1 LEYYREGGGFG
12 NLQFR
17 RGKVA
22 NLAFFYMSHF
32 AWVILAA
39 LVLISLAGCEPTPT
53 KGSDTGIG
61 LKPFNDAILKL
72 RQDDGFLSKEN
83 VDSLKKLVLEAKGG
97 RLAKWKDSDG
107 QVNMDSLA
115 DYIVK
120 EGIIQN
126 KRNITDPVPES
137 FDVNFFIKNSGNMY
151 GYINPKGTFQEALF
165 GLLADL
171 KSSKQSGNISLNYV
185 NTVVTHSVPYNSDDV
200 AVNYIHKVNLAD
212 FVRLGRGNGGDPGE
226 TDFDKVFGHILKM
239 VDKNSI
245 CILAADFIFSPGKV
259 QDVGD
264 YIKKHSN
271 SIKVKFSNKI
281 DELDLAVLVFRMES
295 NFDGNYWNKK
305 GVGVGRITAQR
316 PYYIWFIGSPQ
327 HLAKIIGN
335 KKLMTFLKNNGYTG
349 DNMVFESLGAEKQ
362 LEFKIAASEKYSVPI
377 KERNKIKAK
386 KTRDSATFFV
396 DVNFNDAF
404 RDSAFFV
411 NSVKV
416 SDGYALS
423 VKPSKN
429 NRFKHRLTLKS
440 EKLIR
445 GDLKISVEGK
455 IPEWVD
461 KVNSTDDVNIK
472 KDVSEQS
479 KTYGFKDIMEG
490 VYSAF
495 YPTVSMDE
503 PHVLQTLNLNVQLE
517 D

>member
-1 LEYYREGGGFG
+1 
-12 NLQFR
+12 
-17 RGKVA
+17 
-22 NLAFFYMSHF
+22 MSKCNF
-32 AWVILAA
+32 KFILAVV
-39 LVLISLAGCEPTPT
+39 VLIGLVGCEQKEKEAESVTPVP
-53 KGSDTGIG
+53 
-61 LKPFNDAILKL
+61 KPFNDAILNL
-72 RQDDGFLSKEN
+72 RQDDGFLSKED

-97 RLAKWKDSDG
+97 RLAKWKDSAD

-120 EGIIQN
+120 EGVIQN
-126 KRNITDPVPES
+126 KRNITDPVPEN
-137 FDVNFFIKNSGNMY
+137 FNVNFFIKNSGNMY
-151 GYINPKGTFQEALF
+151 GYINPKSEFQEALF

-171 KSSKQSGNISLNYV
+171 KASKQSDNINLHYV
-185 NTVVTHSVPYNSDDV
+185 NTAVTHSVPYNSDDAIIGYV
-200 AVNYIHKVNLAD
+200 HKVKPTD
-212 FVRLGRGNGGDPGE
+212 FVRWGRENGGNPGE
-226 TDFDKVFGHILKM
+226 TDFDKVFGHVLKT
-239 VDKNSI
+239 VDKDNI
-245 CILAADFIFSPGKV
+245 GILAADFIFSPGNV
-259 QDVGD
+259 RDVGD

-295 NFDGNYWNKK
+295 YFEGNYWNRK
-305 GVGVGRITAQR
+305 GVGVGKMTAQR
-316 PYYIWFIGSPQ
+316 PYYIWLIGSPQ

-335 KKLMTFLKNNGYTG
+335 KKLMTSLKKNGYTG

-362 LEFKIAASEKYSVPI
+362 LEFKIAASEKYSVPV

-386 KTRDSATFFV
+386 RTKDSTSFFV

-416 SDGYALS
+416 SEGYVLS
-423 VKPSKN
+423 IKPSKN

-440 EKLIR
+440 GKLIR
-445 GDLKISVEGK
+445 GDVKISVEGK
-455 IPEWVD
+455 IPEWVH

-472 KDVSEQS
+472 KDISEQV

-503 PHVLQTLNLNVQLE
+503 PHVLQTLNLNIQLE

>member
-1 LEYYREGGGFG
+1 
-12 NLQFR
+12 
-17 RGKVA
+17 
-22 NLAFFYMSHF
+22 MM
-32 AWVILAA
+32 
-39 LVLISLAGCEPTPT
+39 GCGQKAKEPVNV
-53 KGSDTGIG
+53 GI
-61 LKPFNDAILKL
+61 KPFNDAILSL

-83 VDSLKKLVLEAKGG
+83 VDSLKSLILEAKGG

-107 QVNMDSLA
+107 QVNIDSLA
-115 DYIVK
+115 DYVVK
-120 EGIIQN
+120 EGLIQN
-126 KRNITDPVPES
+126 RRNVTDPVPES
-137 FDVNFFIKNSGNMY
+137 FDVNLFIKNSGNMY
-151 GYINPKGTFQEALF
+151 GYINPKSEFQEALF
-165 GLLADL
+165 GLLTDL
-171 KSSKQSGNISLNYV
+171 KSSKQTGNINLHYV
-185 NTVVTHSVPYNSDDV
+185 NTAVTYSVPYNSDDA
-200 AVNYIHKVNLAD
+200 AVSYIHKVKLAD
-212 FVRLGRGNGGDPGE
+212 FVNLGRGNGGDPGE

-239 VDKNSI
+239 VDKNSVG
-245 CILAADFIFSPGKV
+245 ILAADFIFSPGKV

-295 NFDGNYWNKK
+295 YFDGNYWNKK

-335 KKLMTFLKNNGYTG
+335 KKLMMSLKNNGYTG

-362 LEFKIAASEKYSVPI
+362 LEFKIAASERYSVPV

-386 KTRDSATFFV
+386 RSRDSVAFFV

-411 NSVKV
+411 NSIKV
-416 SDGYALS
+416 SEGYVLS
-423 VKPSKN
+423 VKPSIN
-429 NRFKHRLTLKS
+429 TRFKHRLTLKS
-440 EKLIR
+440 GKLIR
-445 GDLKISVEGK
+445 GDLKISVEGR
-455 IPEWVD
+455 IPGWVND
-461 KVNSTDDVNIK
+461 VNSTDDTNIK
-472 KDVSEQS
+472 KDVSEQA
-479 KTYGFKDIMEG
+479 KTYGFKDITEG

-503 PHVLQTLNLNVQLE
+503 SHILQTLNLNVQLE

>member
-1 LEYYREGGGFG
+1 MSKCDFKFILT
-12 NLQFR
+12 
-17 RGKVA
+17 
-22 NLAFFYMSHF
+22 AF
-32 AWVILAA
+32 VLIGLAA
-39 LVLISLAGCEPTPT
+39 GCGQKD
-53 KGSDTGIG
+53 KGPVNLGI
-61 LKPFNDAILKL
+61 KPLDDAILNL
-72 RQDDGFLSKEN
+72 RQDDGFLSREN

-115 DYIVK
+115 GYIVK
-120 EGIIQN
+120 EGIVQN
-126 KRNITDPVPES
+126 RRNITDPLPES
-137 FDVNFFIKNSGNMY
+137 FDVNFFVKNSGNMY
-151 GYINPKGTFQEALF
+151 GYINPKSEFQEALF

-171 KSSKQSGNISLNYV
+171 KSSKQTGNINLYYV
-185 NTVVTHSVPYNSDDV
+185 NTAVTYSAPYSSDAA
-200 AVNYIHKVNLAD
+200 AVNYIHKIKQAD

-226 TDFDKVFGHILKM
+226 TDFDKVFGHVLKT

-245 CILAADFIFSPGKV
+245 GILAADFIFSPGKV

-295 NFDGNYWNKK
+295 YFDGNYWNKK
-305 GVGVGRITAQR
+305 GVGVGRMTAQR

-335 KKLMTFLKNNGYTG
+335 KKIMTSLKNNGYTG

-362 LEFKIAASEKYSVPI
+362 LEFKIAASERYSVPI

-386 KTRDSATFFV
+386 RTRDSVAFFV
-396 DVNFNDAF
+396 DVNFNDVF

-416 SDGYALS
+416 SDGYVLS

-445 GDLKISVEGK
+445 GDLKITVDGR
-455 IPEWVD
+455 IPEWVNR
-461 KVNSTDDVNIK
+461 VNSKDDTNIK
-472 KDVSEQS
+472 NDVSEQA
-479 KTYGFKDIMEG
+479 KTYGFKDITEG

-503 PHVLQTLNLNVQLE
+503 SHVLQTLNISVQLE